1 MNNKILVVDDE
12 KSIMNIIAYNL
23 RKEGYEVI
31 CAEDGEQA
39 LTLAFSQQPDLIL
52 LDIIMPKIDG
62 YDVCKMVREKSD
74 VPIIMLTA
82 RADEVDKIIG
92 LEIGADD
99 YVTKPFSNRELA
111 ARVKA
116 NLRRVNILKNPN
128 KNINKNDPNKKQFGE
143 LAINFERYEV
153 FKRGEL
159 INLTVR
165 EFELLKF
172 LMINQNQMFTREAL
186 LSKVWGYEYFGDL
199 RAVDVTIRRLRE
211 KIEDDASKPRFILT
225 KRGIGYYFVS

>member
-52 LDIIMPKIDG
+52 LDIMMPKIDG